1 MLSGEVGRQKL
12 AWLWSRA
19 PPFSDNL
26 SGWID
31 GRCAINDTL
40 VGSGSNVQ
48 RQLMMKADRSQ
59 KC

>member
-19 PPFSDNL
+19 PPLSDNL

-48 RQLMMKADRSQ
+48 RQLMLEADRSQ

>member
-1 MLSGEVGRQKL
+1 MLRGEVGRQKL

-19 PPFSDNL
+19 SPFSDNFSSL
-26 SGWID
+26 ID

-48 RQLMMKADRSQ
+48 RQLMMEADRSQ

>member
-1 MLSGEVGRQKL
+1 MSGAGLAVLSK
-12 AWLWSRA
+12 A
-19 PPFSDNL
+19 PISDNL

-31 GRCAINDTL
+31 GKSTINDTL

-48 RQLMMKADRSQ
+48 RQLMIEGDRSQ

>member
-1 MLSGEVGRQKL
+1 MLSGEVGRQEL

-26 SGWID
+26 SGLID

-48 RQLMMKADRSQ
+48 RQLMMEADRSQ

>member
-1 MLSGEVGRQKL
+1 MLRGEVGRQKL

-40 VGSGSNVQ
+40 VGNGSNVE
-48 RQLMMKADRSQ
+48 RQLMMEAERSQ

>member
-1 MLSGEVGRQKL
+1 MLRGEVGRQKL

-26 SGWID
+26 SGLLD
-31 GRCAINDTL
+31 GRSAINDTL

-48 RQLMMKADRSQ
+48 RQLMMEADRSQ

>member
-1 MLSGEVGRQKL
+1 MLRREVRRQEL
-12 AWLWSRA
+12 AWLGSPA

-26 SGWID
+26 SGLID
-31 GRCAINDTL
+31 GRSAINDTL

-48 RQLMMKADRSQ
+48 RQLMMEADRSQ

>member
-1 MLSGEVGRQKL
+1 MLRGEVGRQEL

-19 PPFSDNL
+19 PHFSDNL

-48 RQLMMKADRSQ
+48 RQLMMEADRSQ

>member
-26 SGWID
+26 LGWID
-31 GRCAINDTL
+31 GRCAIKDTL

-48 RQLMMKADRSQ
+48 RQLMMEADRSQ